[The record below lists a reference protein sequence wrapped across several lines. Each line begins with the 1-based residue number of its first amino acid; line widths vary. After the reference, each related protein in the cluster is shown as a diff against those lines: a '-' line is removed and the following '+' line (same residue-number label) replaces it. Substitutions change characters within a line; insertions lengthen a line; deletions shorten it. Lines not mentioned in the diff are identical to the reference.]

1 MQMSTF
7 ASKLN
12 NFKLQKKKWKHQ
24 KKPVQRFILLNA
36 MVTDIKM
43 QDNKMISMHRDIF

>member
-12 NFKLQKKKWKHQ
+12 NFKLQKKNENTRKSQFKDL
-24 KKPVQRFILLNA
+24 FC
-36 MVTDIKM
+36 
-43 QDNKMISMHRDIF
+43 

>member
-12 NFKLQKKKWKHQ
+12 NFKLQKKKMKTPEKASSKIYFAKRNGDWY
-24 KKPVQRFILLNA
+24 
-36 MVTDIKM
+36 
-43 QDNKMISMHRDIF
+43 